1 MLYVFSGGNT
11 VRVRSEAHTFLD
23 TYEEKGIRVEY
34 IGPEL
39 CSEDFL
45 RDRVSAQSL
54 FGGTTASDITLF
66 DTPSEKAGA
75 LDALL
80 VYAEALAQSDNV
92 FVVIE
97 QKLLAAPTKILKAHA
112 EKFIE
117 IKDAAEGERFNV
129 FALADALARRDK
141 KALWV
146 LLQQAV
152 HAGISA
158 EELSG
163 TLMWQ
168 IKSMRLA
175 ARTQTAEEAGLKPFV
190 YTKAKRATAKFTH
203 EEIDTLGRSLIALYH
218 DARLGKRDMDI
229 ALERFVL
236 AL

>member
-1 MLYVFSGGNT
+1 MLYVFSGANT

-23 TYEEKGIRVEY
+23 AFEAKGIHTEY

-39 CSEDFL
+39 ISEDFL

-54 FGGTTASDITLF
+54 FGEVVARDITLF
-66 DTPSEKAGA
+66 DTPSERVGA
-75 LDALL
+75 LDAL
-80 VYAEALAQSDNV
+80 VAYADALAQSNDV

-97 QKLLAAPTKILKAHA
+97 QKLLAAPAKVLKAHA
-112 EKFIE
+112 EKFVE
-117 IKDAAEGERFNV
+117 VKDVAEGERFNV
-129 FALADALARRDK
+129 FALSDALARRDK

-146 LLQQAV
+146 LFQQAM

-158 EELSG
+158 EELVG
-163 TLMWQ
+163 TLLWQ
-168 IKSMRLA
+168 IKSARLA
-175 ARTQTAEEAGLKPFV
+175 ARTATAEEAGLKPFV
-190 YTKAKRATAKFTH
+190 YTKAKRALAKFTS
-203 EEIDTLGRSLIALYH
+203 EEIDALSRNLITIYH

>member
-11 VRVRSEAHTFLD
+11 VRVRSEAHAFID
-23 TYEEKGIRVEY
+23 TYEDRGMRAEY

-54 FGGTTASDITLF
+54 FGDTEASDITLF

-75 LDALL
+75 LDAL
-80 VYAEALAQSDNV
+80 VAYAEALAQSDKV
-92 FVVIE
+92 FVLVE
-97 QKLLAAPTKILKAHA
+97 QKLLAAPAKILKTHA
-112 EKFIE
+112 EKFVE
-117 IKDAAEGERFNV
+117 VKDVAEGERFNV
-129 FALADALARRDK
+129 FALSDALARRDK

-190 YTKAKRATAKFTH
+190 YTKAKRAAMKFT
-203 EEIDTLGRSLIALYH
+203 EDEMDSQSRTLITLYH